1 MRRNPKTIIFYSI
14 SITIL
19 LSVLLNFEP
28 YAYANELEQ
37 MLPSNYFADAITN
50 NESNDEFNG
59 HVAVP
64 DNNIIDSNT
73 ETKNNFWKDSA
84 ILYGGLWAGRFFY
97 VRNKNARIFDTSF
110 SDWIDNITQWPET
123 DDGDDFVTNFITHPY
138 IGSLYYLFYRERGHS
153 VLTSALGSLLQS
165 TLFEY
170 TIEGTVETPSLPD
183 LIFTPGLGAPL
194 GFVMYES
201 SEWLLNRQNK
211 AAKTLAYLIDP
222 MKLIIKDQKFGIVNP
237 LSGTFGFH
245 GTFEPDGKKNPAYK
259 LAYSNFLESPVPIG
273 RVMANTEVVNLKK
286 SYGGEFI
293 MYYLRADLPAD
304 NNRYGLYVRISQAG
318 VNSVEIDGDEVRDGF
333 EFANAMIGGKTVAL
347 CNSNS
352 VLSMGMDLILPTAYK
367 DNIDRL
373 QTVVNFQRDFPY
385 YLQSAWTFSPY
396 LATAIWND
404 YFILEGNFGSDLI
417 VNADKFEGNSTEAR
431 FKYYTSIAATLPFVL
446 NPTLYTDLLGI
457 YIPTADDIKQ
467 NDILISPGIRIGE
480 KYVAG
485 FAVQVPLTGPSE
497 EVAKISFIIDLQA
510 RF

>member
-1 MRRNPKTIIFYSI
+1 MRRIPESI
-14 SITIL
+14 LFFCIGISML
-19 LSVLLNFEP
+19 LSVLLQFGSTT
-28 YAYANELEQ
+28 YADELEK
-37 MLPSNYFADAITN
+37 MFPHDYFSDAITDSKSD
-50 NESNDEFNG
+50 NEKSGDFMEPATDTADLNQG
-59 HVAVP
+59 
-64 DNNIIDSNT
+64 
-73 ETKNNFWKDSA
+73 TKNNFWKDSA

-110 SDWIDNITQWPET
+110 SDWIDHITEWPET

-201 SEWLLNRQNK
+201 SEWLLTRQNK
-211 AAKTLAYLIDP
+211 AARALAYVVDP

-259 LAYSNFLESPVPIG
+259 LSYSNFLESPVPIG
-273 RVMANTEVVNLKK
+273 RVMANAEVVNVKK
-286 SYGGEFI
+286 SYGGQFI
-293 MYYLRADLPAD
+293 MYYLRADLPED
-304 NNRYGLYVRISQAG
+304 NNRYGLYIRISQAG
-318 VNSVEIDGDEVRDGF
+318 VNSVEIDDDEVRDGF
-333 EFANAMIGGKTVAL
+333 EFANAMIGGKALAL

-352 VLSMGMDLILPTAYK
+352 ALSLGMNVILPTAYK
-367 DNIDRL
+367 DNINRL

-404 YFILEGNFGSDLI
+404 YFAFEGNFGSDLI
-417 VNADKFEGNSTEAR
+417 VNADKFEGNDTEAR
-431 FKYYTSIAATLPFVL
+431 FKYYTSIAATLPVAL
-446 NPTLYTDLLGI
+446 KPTLYTDFLGI
-457 YIPTADDIKQ
+457 YIPTADNIKQ

-480 KYVAG
+480 KYTAG
-485 FAVQVPLTGPSE
+485 FAVQIPITGPSE
-497 EVAKISFIIDLQA
+497 EVASITYIIDLQA